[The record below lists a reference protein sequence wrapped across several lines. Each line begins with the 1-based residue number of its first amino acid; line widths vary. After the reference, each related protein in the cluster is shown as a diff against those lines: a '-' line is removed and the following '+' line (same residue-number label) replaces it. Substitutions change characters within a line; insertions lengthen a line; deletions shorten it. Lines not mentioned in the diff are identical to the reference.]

1 MSKRLS
7 KCIADFDYIGKALI
21 VSSATSGRISIISFA
36 SIIGVLVG
44 IVTGSFSCRNNKET
58 VRNNKK

>member
-7 KCIADFDYIGKALI
+7 KYVADFDYIDKALI
-21 VSSATSGRISIISFA
+21 VSSATSGWISIISFA

-44 IVTGSFSCRNNKET
+44 IVSGSFSCRNNKET